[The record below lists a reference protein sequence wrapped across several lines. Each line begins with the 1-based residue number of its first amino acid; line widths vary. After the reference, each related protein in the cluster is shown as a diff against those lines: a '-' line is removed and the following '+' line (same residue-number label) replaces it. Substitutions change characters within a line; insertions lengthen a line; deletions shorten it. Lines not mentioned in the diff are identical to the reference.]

1 MVKLSQKDCMH
12 CLCCVAF
19 VVALNLVVPYV
30 MKMFVKSPDRSNVL
44 GRMVGNVVD
53 RADHPL
59 ESSVVLAVMVFV
71 ACCLGKCFPLFK

>member
-1 MVKLSQKDCMH
+1 MLKLSQKDCMH

-30 MKMFVKSPDRSNVL
+30 MKMFVKPDRSNLL
-44 GRMVGNVVD
+44 GRMAGNIVD

>member
-1 MVKLSQKDCMH
+1 MLKLTQKDCMH
-12 CLCCVAF
+12 CLCCVVF

-30 MKMFVKSPDRSNVL
+30 MKMCVSSPDRSTVL

-53 RADHPL
+53 RAEYPL
-59 ESSVVLAVMVFV
+59 ETSVVLAVMVFV